1 VKPGEAVFMRA
12 PHLCSEFDEASI
24 GAAGVEQLV
33 HWHAALS
40 RGLQALPDKPE
51 ETPES
56 AMRALWF
63 RAAGLPV
70 SVEAA
75 AEQLLPALSAAQQ
88 TTLGDWVGK
97 RLAGMPLAHITE
109 RQRFMGLDMLAGPQA
124 LIPRRET
131 ELLGQAA
138 AELLQAA
145 SPEGR
150 QAIAIDV
157 CTGSGNLAFGIAA
170 RVPSARVW
178 AADLSEDAVALAR
191 LNAAHLGLQ
200 GRVEL
205 RQGDL
210 LAPFDEPAF
219 LGRVDVLVCNPPYIS
234 SGKLATM
241 PGEIADFEPQLAF
254 DGGPFG
260 IRILQ
265 RLVREAPRFVRPGG
279 WLAFEVGL
287 GQGPAV
293 MKRLTP
299 EAGYA
304 ELRPIPDSQGH
315 VRTVLAQ
322 LRARQ

>member
-1 VKPGEAVFMRA
+1 MRA
-12 PHLCSEFDEASI
+12 PKLYSEFDAGSI

-40 RGLQALPDKPE
+40 KGLQALPDKPE

-63 RAAGLPV
+63 RAAGSSV

-75 AEQLLPALSAAQQ
+75 AEQPLPALNAEQQ

-131 ELLGQAA
+131 ELLGEAA
-138 AELLQAA
+138 AELLQLAA
-145 SPEGR
+145 TEGR
-150 QAIAIDV
+150 QALAIDV

-170 RVPSARVW
+170 RVPVARVW

-210 LAPFDEPAF
+210 LVPFDEPTF
-219 LGRVDVLVCNPPYIS
+219 LGCVDVLVCNPPYIS
-234 SGKLATM
+234 SGKLASM

-265 RLVREAPRFVRPGG
+265 RLIREAPRFVRPGG

-293 MKRLTP
+293 MKRLTH
-299 EAGYA
+299 EAGYV
-304 ELRPIPDSQGH
+304 ELRSILDSQGH
-315 VRTVLAQ
+315 VRAVLARVQ
-322 LRARQ
+322 ARQG

>member
-1 VKPGEAVFMRA
+1 MRA
-12 PHLCSEFDEASI
+12 PNLYSERDAASI

-40 RGLQALPDKPE
+40 KGLQALPDKPE

-63 RAAGLPV
+63 RAAGSSV
-70 SVEAA
+70 SAEAA
-75 AEQLLPALSAAQQ
+75 AEQLLPALSASQQ
-88 TTLGDWVGK
+88 ATLGDWVGK

-131 ELLGQAA
+131 ELLGEAA
-138 AELLQAA
+138 VELLHAA
-145 SPEGR
+145 SRDGR
-150 QAIAIDV
+150 QALALDV
-157 CTGSGNLAFGIAA
+157 CTGSGNLALGMAA
-170 RVPSARVW
+170 RVPAARVL
-178 AADLSEDAVALAR
+178 AADLSEEAVELAR
-191 LNAAHLGLQ
+191 RNATHLGLQ
-200 GRVEL
+200 ARVEL

-219 LGRVDVLVCNPPYIS
+219 LGKVDVLVCNPPYIS

-265 RLVREAPRFVRPGG
+265 RLIREAPRFVRPGG

-293 MKRLTP
+293 IKRLTT
-299 EAGYA
+299 EAGFA
-304 ELRPIPDSQGH
+304 EHRAMLDADGH
-315 VRTVLAQ
+315 VRAVLVR
-322 LRARQ
+322 LRSPA